1 MCNAIVNNGVTG
13 YEYMDS
19 IASPLEVKQRADDLY
34 AKQDYLGAANEYRK
48 LVQEQ
53 PGNAM
58 AMKQLGLALTLGKQT
73 DEGVKHLQTAAAMQG
88 ADPEMRYAYGY
99 GLGMAGRFDEAIEEL
114 DVALNLQPNH
124 IPARQGLIYCL
135 LTSGQAISQVN
146 PILGEQRLDR
156 AHKLDPKNPHVAS
169 AYLDLLVRGN
179 QKGKAL
185 NFIRDMDSHLKTL
198 SPMKENLE
206 KLQVDPEYV
215 TSLKQIA
222 MAKKSTAPAPV
233 APIANT
239 TLKQV
244 PCSACKQ
251 MIMDYAAICPHC
263 NTRLKATG
271 TFAGRDTGPAVEWQE
286 VAYTIMSIVIVG
298 LSVLGIFLALPD
310 AQKGGYSDLRTIP
323 LAASCIQL
331 LFGLGL
337 LFRQE
342 WIGYLA
348 KIFLYIRIVVNLPF
362 FAVYLLAGYWIP
374 AGVHLLELGVAC
386 FMIYLINYVIGD

>member
-1 MCNAIVNNGVTG
+1 MVNNGVAG
-13 YEYMDS
+13 YTYMDS

-34 AKQDYLGAANEYRK
+34 AKQDYLGAAEEYRK

-53 PGNAM
+53 PGNAL
-58 AMKQLGLALTLGKQT
+58 AVKQLGLALTLGKQA

-99 GLGMAGRFDEAIEEL
+99 GLGMAGRFDEAIDEL

-135 LTSGQAISQVN
+135 LTSGQAIAQVN

-169 AYLDLLVRGN
+169 AYLSLLVRGN

-206 KLQVDPEYV
+206 KLQVDPEYI

-222 MAKKSTAPAPV
+222 MAQKSTAPAPA
-233 APIANT
+233 APIANS

-244 PCSACKQ
+244 PCPACRQ

-286 VAYTIMSIVIVG
+286 VAYTIMSILIVG
-298 LSVLGIFLALPD
+298 LAALGIFLSLPD
-310 AQKGGYSDLRTIP
+310 AQKGGYSDFRTIP
-323 LAASCIQL
+323 LAAACIQM

-342 WIGYLA
+342 WIGFIA
-348 KIFLYIRIVVNLPF
+348 KIFLYIRIVINLPF
-362 FAVYLLAGYWIP
+362 FAVYLLAGYWLA
-374 AGVHLLELGVAC
+374 AGVHLLELAVAC